1 MPPGGDMQNRFFMS
15 DTTTSQALLRANPAS
30 YDFVPPLLAV
40 IVPSFNERDNVGLLY
55 EKLATALSAVSWE
68 MIVVDDNSPDGTSD
82 VVRDLAGLHSNI
94 RVIQRLGR
102 RGLSSACV
110 EGIMSTAA
118 PYIAVIDADLQHDE
132 AILPQMLARADEGA
146 ELVIGSR
153 FAGEGSVGDGL
164 SATRLWGS
172 NLATRLSSM
181 VAAQDVSD
189 PMSGFFLMRR
199 DVFAR
204 VAPKLSP
211 DGFKILLDL
220 IVTSARDGNPLKIA
234 EVPYQFRQRHA
245 GESKMS
251 SLVTLQF
258 LGLWFS
264 KLTKGLLPPTFLLFA
279 LVGMIGIGVH
289 MLSLFALTG
298 FGVDF
303 LLAQVIA
310 TIVAMTSNFF
320 LNNALTY
327 ADRRLRGGRLWLGLM
342 GFYVVC
348 SIGAVANISV
358 AQMVYEVRHVTLLA
372 GLAGAL
378 MSLVFNYAVTKAIT
392 WR

>member
-1 MPPGGDMQNRFFMS
+1 MS
-15 DTTTSQALLRANPAS
+15 DTTTSQLLLRANPVT

-68 MIVVDDNSPDGTSD
+68 MVVVDDNSPDGTSD
-82 VVRDLAGLHSNI
+82 VVRELAGLHSNI
-94 RVIQRLGR
+94 RIIQRLGR

-153 FAGEGSVGDGL
+153 FAGDGSAGDGL

-172 NLATRLSSM
+172 NFATRLSSM

-220 IVTSARDGNPLKIA
+220 IVTSARDGNPLRIA
-234 EVPYQFRQRHA
+234 EVPYTFRQRHA

-264 KLTKGLLPPTFLLFA
+264 KLTNGVLPPTFLLFA
-279 LVGMIGIGVH
+279 LVGAIGIGVH
-289 MLSLFALTG
+289 MVSLFALTA
-298 FGVDF
+298 FGMDF
-303 LLAQVIA
+303 LLAQIIA
-310 TIVAMTSNFF
+310 TVVAMTSNFF

-327 ADRRLRGGRLWLGLM
+327 ADRRLRGGKLWLGLV